1 MGTQLLQLKG
11 DDVVKRIQQGIINS
25 DYSINSVFIVYCPCH
40 ICYIYG
46 IWRGKEVGDALKSSF
61 GVAMQTTRGKRVIL
75 MGKGRG
81 PPTM

>member
-25 DYSINSVFIVYCPCH
+25 DYSVNSVFIVYCPRH
-40 ICYIYG
+40 ICHIYG
-46 IWRGKEVGDALKSSF
+46 IWRRKEVGDALKSSF